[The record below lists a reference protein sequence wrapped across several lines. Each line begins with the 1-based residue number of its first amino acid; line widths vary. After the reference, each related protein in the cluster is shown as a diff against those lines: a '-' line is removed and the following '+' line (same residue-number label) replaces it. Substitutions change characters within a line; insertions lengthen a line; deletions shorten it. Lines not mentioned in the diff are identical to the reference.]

1 MRFEP
6 CRQHQMPPQF
16 FHRLIDCK
24 SRGIGGNLKEHL
36 AGLTKIDGVKILAIH
51 HGCDVVL
58 SQRPAEP
65 VALALNQSKA
75 HVDPPNIHLANC
87 RPISSKLLSKMPYLL
102 SERHLSSGFGQVR
115 LDYHLS
121 LLFSPMPVKLAG
133 AKPRLQSLPPNN
145 WYSIVFGNRP
155 YHSLF
160 NVEDFTVIARCQNG
174 KGAINVKTDD

>member
-1 MRFEP
+1 MIFTSSCELSNRSLCCRHPDTPKILVLQLHAMRFEP
-6 CRQHQMPPQF
+6 CRQHQMRPQF

-75 HVDPPNIHLANC
+75 HVDPPQHPPGELSTYLFQTPLENAVSALRA
-87 RPISSKLLSKMPYLL
+87 SS
-102 SERHLSSGFGQVR
+102 
-115 LDYHLS
+115 
-121 LLFSPMPVKLAG
+121 
-133 AKPRLQSLPPNN
+133 
-145 WYSIVFGNRP
+145 
-155 YHSLF
+155 
-160 NVEDFTVIARCQNG
+160 
-174 KGAINVKTDD
+174 